1 MNEAK
6 ERAYQD
12 IKEKFALYIRIRQ
25 EGWSYKETERKRLL
39 YQGAAELY
47 EAAFQEEF
55 TLKDRDRYEILGEDP
70 SGIASL
76 PVESDPEFRAEVEQD
91 ACASERD
98 PDSYE
103 AELLSFEWITDKDAW
118 AAINYLTGAGYLFRV
133 TDKET
138 GKQHLALTDETCDF
152 SDGWVRGK
160 FTSAD
165 ECETWL
171 AELGRELADE
181 EVIE

>member
-6 ERAYQD
+6 ERAYQN
-12 IKEKFALYIRIRQ
+12 IKEKLALYIRIRQ

-47 EAAFQEEF
+47 EAAFEEEF
-55 TLKDRDRYEILGEDP
+55 ILKDRDRYEILGEDP

-76 PVESDPEFRAEVEQD
+76 PVEPDPEFRAKIEQD
-91 ACASERD
+91 SCDSERD
-98 PDSYE
+98 PEDYV

-133 TDKET
+133 TDLET
-138 GKQHLALTDETCDF
+138 GKMRLALTDETLDF
-152 SDGWVRGK
+152 SEGWARGT
-160 FTSAD
+160 FSSAD

-171 AELGRELADE
+171 AELGRELEDE